1 MVNIND
7 VTDDFLID
15 TLDNSVQLTGDVKD
29 RWPWLS
35 KKERRAFYTV
45 HKKHVSLDASKVL
58 TSVTALVTADGYKDM
73 TDECLS
79 IVTKKQI
86 DRLQDALD
94 DITSNSFWDIYLPVD
109 PLDPDIEVDGRSKD
123 GGDDILVEVDFP

>member
-1 MVNIND
+1 MVNIDNI
-7 VTDDFLID
+7 TDDFLID
-15 TLDNSVQLTGDVKD
+15 TLDNSVQLTEDVKD
-29 RWPWLS
+29 RWPRLS
-35 KKERRAFYTV
+35 KKERQAFYTV

-109 PLDPDIEVDGRSKD
+109 PLDPDIEVTGHVVDEGNNIQI
-123 GGDDILVEVDFP
+123 DIDLP